1 MQSTFRLKQILGGM
15 RCKSRTK
22 KPEALG
28 CNFQVEDI
36 IINELEFV
44 DTGQIKGFLSEPSSY
59 FWFGLVI
66 IQNGGNSWWLLA
78 GVWCLVYSSI
88 LKSEQAS
95 VAKVDKL
102 WTKVAFKMCIY
113 LEHQR
118 IICYKLL
125 RERWVLMCTFLSGS
139 KILVRLKSIKH
150 WMYQMNRAVHAMN
163 TAFLLHSCRGQF
175 HWFPFLCLSLKNVNL
190 EELAWPF

>member
-59 FWFGLVI
+59 FWLGLVI
-66 IQNGGNSWWLLA
+66 IQNGGNSCWLLA
-78 GVWCLVYSSI
+78 GVWCLVYSST

-102 WTKVAFKMCIY
+102 WTKVAFKCVYIWNT
-113 LEHQR
+113 
-118 IICYKLL
+118 ICYKLL
-125 RERWVLMCTFLSGS
+125 RERWVLMCTCLSGS

-150 WMYQMNRAVHAMN
+150 WIYQMNRAVHAMN
-163 TAFLLHSCRGQF
+163 TAFLLHSCRDQF
-175 HWFPFLCLSLKNVNL
+175 HLFPFLCLSLKICQSRRTCL
-190 EELAWPF
+190 TLLA